1 MVGHAHRVSAS
12 DKGLPLG
19 FLLAF
24 EVHDTL
30 PRCQAHTFAARHVV
44 GLWWPLYGESV
55 ELEAELLPKRVAVV
69 ELLLSPLQQGEAL
82 GALTVT
88 MTGGEEEEEKD
99 EESSGSVLLTV

>member
-30 PRCQAHTFAARHVV
+30 PRCQAHTSVARHIV

-55 ELEAELLPKRVAVV
+55 ELEAELLPKRVAIV
-69 ELLLSPLQQGEAL
+69 ELLLPPLQQGEAL
-82 GALTVT
+82 GALTVAV
-88 MTGGEEEEEKD
+88 TGGKREE
-99 EESSGSVLLTV
+99 

>member
-1 MVGHAHRVSAS
+1 MFRMVGHAHRVSAS
-12 DKGLPLG
+12 DKGPLLG

-30 PRCQAHTFAARHVV
+30 LRCQAHTFAARHVV

-55 ELEAELLPKRVAVV
+55 ELEAELLPKRVAIV
-69 ELLLSPLQQGEAL
+69 ELLLPPLQHGDGL

-88 MTGGEEEEEKD
+88 VTGGKREE
-99 EESSGSVLLTV
+99 

>member
-1 MVGHAHRVSAS
+1 MFRMVGHAHRVRAS

-24 EVHDTL
+24 EVHDTML
-30 PRCQAHTFAARHVV
+30 RSQAHTFASRHVV

-55 ELEAELLPKRVAVV
+55 ELEAELPPKRVAIV
-69 ELLLSPLQQGEAL
+69 ELLLSPLQHGEGL

-88 MTGGEEEEEKD
+88 VTGGKREE
-99 EESSGSVLLTV
+99 

>member
-1 MVGHAHRVSAS
+1 MFRMVGHAHRVNAS
-12 DKGLPLG
+12 DKGPLLG

-30 PRCQAHTFAARHVV
+30 LRCQVHTFAARHVV

-55 ELEAELLPKRVAVV
+55 ELEAELLPKRVAIE
-69 ELLLSPLQQGEAL
+69 ELLLPPLQQGECL

-88 MTGGEEEEEKD
+88 VTGGKREEKNQ
-99 EESSGSVLLTV
+99 

>member
-24 EVHDTL
+24 EVHDTML
-30 PRCQAHTFAARHVV
+30 RCQAHTLAARHVV

-55 ELEAELLPKRVAVV
+55 ELEAELLPKRVAIV
-69 ELLLSPLQQGEAL
+69 ELLLSPLQHGEAL

-88 MTGGEEEEEKD
+88 MTSGEEKEEEQKHYQ
-99 EESSGSVLLTV
+99 

>member
-1 MVGHAHRVSAS
+1 MVGYAHRVSAS

-30 PRCQAHTFAARHVV
+30 LRCQAHTLAARHVV

-55 ELEAELLPKRVAVV
+55 ELEAELLPKRVAIV
-69 ELLLSPLQQGEAL
+69 ELLLSPLQHGEGF
-82 GALTVT
+82 GALTQAA
-88 MTGGEEEEEKD
+88 TGGQNDQD
-99 EESSGSVLLTV
+99 ENKEQHL

>member
-1 MVGHAHRVSAS
+1 MVGPAHRVSAS

-30 PRCQAHTFAARHVV
+30 LRCQAHTFAARHVV
-44 GLWWPLYGESV
+44 GIWWPFYGESV
-55 ELEAELLPKRVAVV
+55 ELEAELLPKRVAIV
-69 ELLLSPLQQGEAL
+69 ELLLPPLQQGEGL

-88 MTGGEEEEEKD
+88 VTGSKREE
-99 EESSGSVLLTV
+99 

>member
-1 MVGHAHRVSAS
+1 MVVHAHRVSAS

-30 PRCQAHTFAARHVV
+30 LRCQAHTFAARHIV

-55 ELEAELLPKRVAVV
+55 ELEAELLPKRVAIV
-69 ELLLSPLQQGEAL
+69 ELLLPPLQQGEAL
-82 GALTVT
+82 CALTVT
-88 MTGGEEEEEKD
+88 VTSSKREK
-99 EESSGSVLLTV
+99 